1 MGEKIKEKRTV
12 VNRKLEKHK
21 EIELEIV
28 SLKTEYINQETDDVE
43 MGGTVYTEWH
53 KTVKQVEQKN
63 LE

>member
-1 MGEKIKEKRTV
+1 M
-12 VNRKLEKHK
+12 VNRKFEKHK

>member
-1 MGEKIKEKRTV
+1 M
-12 VNRKLEKHK
+12 VNRKFEKHK

-53 KTVKQVEQKN
+53 KTVTQVEQKN